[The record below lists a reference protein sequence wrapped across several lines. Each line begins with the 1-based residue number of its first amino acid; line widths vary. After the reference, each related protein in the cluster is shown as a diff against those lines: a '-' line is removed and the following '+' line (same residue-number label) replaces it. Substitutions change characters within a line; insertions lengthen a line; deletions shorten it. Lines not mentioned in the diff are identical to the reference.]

1 MTKPDILLIGPYPER
16 DRVELE
22 KLYLLHNLWQAED
35 RSAFLAARAKII
47 RGIATRG
54 DLGASRDLIEAL
66 PALEII
72 ACFGVGVDKVD
83 LDTARERGVCVTH
96 TPGVLTNDV
105 ADMGMALMLALARRI
120 PQGDVYVRS
129 GGWLKGKL
137 GILTTSLAGK
147 TLGILGLGRIGRAV
161 AARAEGFAMD
171 IAYHDL
177 IAHDDVDYAYYGSAT
192 ELAAATDILMV
203 CLSGSATTAK
213 MVNGAVLESLGPS
226 GLLVNIS
233 RGSIV
238 DEPALVAALQNGTIA
253 GAALDVFADEPNVP
267 EALLGAD
274 NVVLQPHH
282 ASGTHETRAAMGD
295 LVLEN
300 LRCHFAGEAPP
311 TPVFPLAVG
320 VHDAS

>member
-1 MTKPDILLIGPYPER
+1 MTKPDILLVGPYPER

-22 KLYLLHNLWQAED
+22 KSYELHNLWEAKD
-35 RSAFLAARAKII
+35 KDAFLSERANII
-47 RGIATRG
+47 RAIATRG
-54 DLGASRDLIEAL
+54 DLGANRALIEAL

-72 ACFGVGVDKVD
+72 SCFGVGVDKVD
-83 LDTARERGVCVTH
+83 LDYARERGVCVTH

-129 GGWLKGKL
+129 GAWLKGKL
-137 GILTTSLAGK
+137 GTLTTSLAGK

-161 AARAEGFAMD
+161 AGRSEGFQMK
-171 IAYHDL
+171 IVYHDL
-177 IAHDDVDYAYYGSAT
+177 IAHDDVDYPYHASAT
-192 ELAAATDILMV
+192 DLAAAADILMV
-203 CLSGSATTAK
+203 CLSGSATTEK
-213 MVNGAVLESLGPS
+213 MVDRGVLEALGPR
-226 GLLVNIS
+226 GMLVNIS
-233 RGSIV
+233 RGSTV
-238 DEPALVAALQNGTIA
+238 DEPAFVSALQSGTIA

-267 EALLGAD
+267 EVLLSMD

-311 TPVFPLAVG
+311 TPVLPPA
-320 VHDAS
+320 